1 MNYRRHF
8 SVFSIFAG
16 AVQAIELLLDV
27 SADIEVLGKDRNG
40 KGVLHKAVHYLQETF
55 EVEEAAA
62 KYSVDTIFSAEG
74 CT

>member
-1 MNYRRHF
+1 M
-8 SVFSIFAG
+8 
-16 AVQAIELLLDV
+16 QAIELLLDV

-62 KYSVDTIFSAEG
+62 KYSVDTIISAG
-74 CT
+74 VRNFC

>member
-1 MNYRRHF
+1 MH
-8 SVFSIFAG
+8 FSIFPG

-62 KYSVDTIFSAEG
+62 KYSVDSIISAG
-74 CT
+74 VSDYC

>member
-1 MNYRRHF
+1 MNYRHHF
-8 SVFSIFAG
+8 SIVAG

-62 KYSVDTIFSAEG
+62 KYSVDTIISAG
-74 CT
+74 VRNYC